1 MKRILVLAITLF
13 LPLCVAHTAA
23 AQDINAQDINA
34 RDINARDINDGPAA
48 RRALLDAI
56 ENGDRR
62 AVLKILSTPRHVDL
76 NQREPGDGETFLIKA
91 IHLEE
96 RAIVR
101 ILLEKG
107 ADPNL
112 RAISAANSGD
122 NPNAQGVTP
131 LDAALETDDVPVV
144 RLLIQHGV
152 NVQQHQSVLHSTT
165 SEQML
170 RLLLENGAP
179 TDGRNEDGATY
190 LQVAIENDDEEIVQL
205 LIERGAN
212 VNVTDEDGATPLM
225 LVESP
230 DLMRLLIERGANV
243 NAADKE
249 GQTALHRAVLEPGM
263 FELAELLIA
272 QGANVN
278 VRDNEGYT
286 PLDHVIEEAFD
297 YDLALLLVSRGARIN
312 EELVKEY
319 GLVEE
324 FEKIRKGESPPKRAT
339 DS

>member
-13 LPLCVAHTAA
+13 LPLCVAHTAV
-23 AQDINAQDINA
+23 AQHINERA
-34 RDINARDINDGPAA
+34 AA

-56 ENGDRR
+56 ENSDRR
-62 AVLKILSTPRHVDL
+62 AVVKILSNPRHVDL
-76 NQREPGDGETFLIKA
+76 NHREPGDGETFLIKA
-91 IHLEE
+91 IRLEE
-96 RAIVR
+96 REIVR

-112 RAISAANSGD
+112 RAISAATNGD
-122 NPNAQGVTP
+122 NSNPQGETP
-131 LDAALETDDVPVV
+131 LDAALETDDVATV

-152 NVQQHQSVLHSTT
+152 NLQQHQSVLHSTT
-165 SEQML
+165 SDRML

-179 TDGRNEDGATY
+179 IDGPNEDGATY
-190 LQVAIENDDEEIVQL
+190 LQVAIEDDDEEIVQM

-212 VNVTDEDGATPLM
+212 VNVTDEYGATPLM
-225 LVESP
+225 QVESL

-249 GQTALHRAVLEPGM
+249 GQTALHWVVSEGGN

-278 VRDNEGYT
+278 AKDNEGYT

-312 EELVKEY
+312 EEMVRQY

>member
-1 MKRILVLAITLF
+1 MKRILVLALTLF
-13 LPLCVAHTAA
+13 LTLCAAHTAV
-23 AQDINAQDINA
+23 AQPIDERAT
-34 RDINARDINDGPAA
+34 A
-48 RRALLDAI
+48 RRALLEAI

-62 AVLKILSTPRHVDL
+62 AVLKILSNPRHVDL

-91 IHLEE
+91 I
-96 RAIVR
+96 RAEQREIVR

-112 RAISAANSGD
+112 RAIIAGRNGD
-122 NPNAQGVTP
+122 NSNPQGETP
-131 LDAALETDDVPVV
+131 LQAALETDDVPTV

-152 NVQQHQSVLHSTT
+152 NLQQHQSVLHSTT
-165 SEQML
+165 SDRML

-179 TDGRNEDGATY
+179 IDGLNEDGVTY
-190 LQVAIENDDEEIVQL
+190 LQVAIENGDEDIVQL

-212 VNVTDEDGATPLM
+212 VNVTDEYGATPLM
-225 LVESP
+225 QVESL

-249 GQTALHRAVLEPGM
+249 GQTALHRVVFEPGK

-278 VRDNEGYT
+278 ARDNDGYT
-286 PLDHVIEEAFD
+286 PLDHIIENAFD
-297 YDLALLLVSRGARIN
+297 YEVALLLVSRGARIN
-312 EELVKEY
+312 EEMVKEY
-319 GLVEE
+319 GLTEE
-324 FEKIRKGESPPKRAT
+324 FDKIRRGESPPKRA
-339 DS
+339 